1 MVLRSLAE
9 YIRTMRQQNSE
20 LSYKNTELRLQ
31 LVQLE
36 AALKA
41 KDAESQRWLELTL
54 EWKLEAANWQQ
65 TALAAIAK
73 AEAMEHSPGR
83 KQ

>member
-20 LSYKNTELRLQ
+20 LLHRNTELRLQ

-41 KDAESQRWLELTL
+41 KDAEAQRWLDLTL
-54 EWKLEAANWQQ
+54 EWKLEAASWQQ

-73 AEAMEHSPGR
+73 AEAIER
-83 KQ
+83 Q